1 LIEPLNLA
9 VKSRLRN
16 ITQNGRDLLW
26 CEAASPGKRQDDAQ
40 PNGMDTFI
48 EYMRTVL
55 FMSSLPLTM
64 QLSTSVVLILLPL
77 VVIELGLVVFSLVD
91 LFKPERRVIGDNKL
105 VWALI
110 IVLVGTI
117 GPIVYL
123 LAGRKQN

>member
-1 LIEPLNLA
+1 MIPLSN
-9 VKSRLRN
+9 
-16 ITQNGRDLLW
+16 
-26 CEAASPGKRQDDAQ
+26 
-40 PNGMDTFI
+40 
-48 EYMRTVL
+48 MRMLL
-55 FMSSLPLTM
+55 FMSSLPLAI
-64 QLSTSVVLILLPL
+64 QLSTSLLLILLPL

-110 IVLVGTI
+110 IVLVSTI

>member
-1 LIEPLNLA
+1 
-9 VKSRLRN
+9 
-16 ITQNGRDLLW
+16 
-26 CEAASPGKRQDDAQ
+26 
-40 PNGMDTFI
+40 
-48 EYMRTVL
+48 MRTL
-55 FMSSLPLTM
+55 LLMSSLPLAI
-64 QLSTSVVLILLPL
+64 QFSTSLLLILLPL